1 MLRLG
6 ASLAV
11 DLRSNLRAYVFQHN
25 PLTAIASD
33 VRDHRKAFVDGLPR
47 RWSLTLVYLF
57 FLLVGRI
64 RSAPVIGRI
73 KSEGEA

>member
-47 RWSLTLVYLF
+47 RWSL
-57 FLLVGRI
+57 
-64 RSAPVIGRI
+64 
-73 KSEGEA
+73 